1 MFAIG
6 DSLVPC
12 DEVGRLSIQS
22 NILIALASFPFLQT
36 AADLLAAS
44 LFLERLSARPL
55 LRNIILHTGEAR
67 AHWPSVLVCGRLNS
81 WAPHSCCCSPKSVSV
96 CLLRPVGYSPRFA

>member
-1 MFAIG
+1 MFRRNQLLRQVQYMFAIG

-55 LRNIILHTGEAR
+55 LRNIILHTGEGRACAR
-67 AHWPSVLVCGRLNS
+67 HHGVLTGRLF
-81 WAPHSCCCSPKSVSV
+81 WCVV
-96 CLLRPVGYSPRFA
+96 D